1 MAFEK
6 QVLGLFTNEDQ
17 AVAAINGL
25 ANSPWSLKRVHS
37 PIPSHRIA
45 EALKLKKS
53 PVGFFT
59 LFGGIFGFVSGFALA
74 AFTAARWDLIISGK
88 PILAWIPFVIIG
100 FEFTIL
106 FSVFGNVAGL
116 LLLARLPSLAGL
128 KIYDPR
134 CSGDHFGV
142 LAACDVG
149 QQQEL
154 QAFFQQRGAEIRV
167 FE

>member
-1 MAFEK
+1 MALEK
-6 QVLGLFTNEDQ
+6 QVMGLFTNEDQ
-17 AVAAINGL
+17 AVTAINEL
-25 ANSPWSLKRVHS
+25 ADSAWSLKRVHS

-59 LFGGIFGFVSGFALA
+59 LCGGILGFVSGFALA

-88 PILAWIPFVIIG
+88 PILAWIPFVIVG

-106 FSVFGNVAGL
+106 FSVLGNVAGL
-116 LLLARLPSLAGL
+116 LILARLPRLAGL

-154 QAFFQQRGAEIRV
+154 QAFLQQRGAEIRV

>member
-1 MAFEK
+1 MALEK
-6 QVLGLFTNEDQ
+6 QVMGLFTNEDQ
-17 AVAAINGL
+17 AVTAINEL
-25 ANSPWSLKRVHS
+25 ADSAWSLKRVHS

-59 LFGGIFGFVSGFALA
+59 LCGGILGFVSGFALA

-88 PILAWIPFVIIG
+88 PILAWIPFVIVG

-116 LLLARLPSLAGL
+116 LILARLPRLAGL

-154 QAFFQQRGAEIRV
+154 QAFLQQRGAEIRV

>member
-1 MAFEK
+1 MALEK
-6 QVLGLFTNEDQ
+6 QVMGLFTNEDQ
-17 AVAAINGL
+17 AVAAINEL
-25 ANSPWSLKRVHS
+25 ADSAWSLKRVHS

-59 LFGGIFGFVSGFALA
+59 LCGGILGFVSGFALA

-88 PILAWIPFVIIG
+88 PILAWIPFVIVG

-116 LLLARLPSLAGL
+116 LILAQLPRLAGL

-154 QAFFQQRGAEIRV
+154 QAFFKHKGAEIRV

>member
-1 MAFEK
+1 MALEK
-6 QVLGLFTNEDQ
+6 QIMGLFTNEDQ
-17 AVAAINGL
+17 AVSAINEL
-25 ANSPWSLKRVHS
+25 TDSPWSLKRVHS

-59 LFGGIFGFVSGFALA
+59 LCGGIFGFVSGFALA
-74 AFTAARWDLIISGK
+74 AFTAARWGLIISGK

-106 FSVFGNVAGL
+106 FSVLGNVAGL
-116 LLLARLPSLAGL
+116 LILARLPSLAGL
-128 KIYDPR
+128 KTYDPR

>member
-1 MAFEK
+1 MALEK
-6 QVLGLFTNEDQ
+6 QVMGLFANEEQ
-17 AVAAINGL
+17 AVAAITELKG
-25 ANSPWSLKRVHS
+25 SPWSLKRVHS

-59 LFGGIFGFVSGFALA
+59 LCGGILGFVSGFALA

-88 PILAWIPFVIIG
+88 PILAWIPFVIVG

-106 FSVFGNVAGL
+106 FSVFGNVLGL
-116 LLLARLPSLAGL
+116 LILARLPRLAGL

-154 QAFFQQRGAEIRV
+154 LAFFQQRGAEIRV

>member
-1 MAFEK
+1 MALEK
-6 QVLGLFTNEDQ
+6 QVMGLFTNEDQ
-17 AVAAINGL
+17 AVAAINEL
-25 ANSPWSLKRVHS
+25 ADSAWSLKRVHS

-59 LFGGIFGFVSGFALA
+59 LCGGILGFISGFTLA

-88 PILAWIPFVIIG
+88 PILAWIPFVIVG

-106 FSVFGNVAGL
+106 FSVLGNVAGL
-116 LLLARLPSLAGL
+116 LILARLPRLAGL

-154 QAFFQQRGAEIRV
+154 QAFLQQRGAEIRV

>member
-1 MAFEK
+1 MALEK
-6 QVLGLFTNEDQ
+6 QVMGLFTNEDQ
-17 AVAAINGL
+17 AVAAINEL
-25 ANSPWSLKRVHS
+25 ADSAWSLKRVHS

-59 LFGGIFGFVSGFALA
+59 LCGGIFGFVSGFALA
-74 AFTAARWDLIISGK
+74 AFTAARWGLIISGK
-88 PILAWIPFVIIG
+88 PILAWIPFVIVG

-116 LLLARLPSLAGL
+116 LILARLPSLAGL

-154 QAFFQQRGAEIRV
+154 QAFFQHKGAEIRV

>member
-1 MAFEK
+1 MALET
-6 QVLGLFTNEDQ
+6 QVMGLFTNEDQ
-17 AVAAINGL
+17 AVTAINEL

-59 LFGGIFGFVSGFALA
+59 LCGGILGFVSGFALA
-74 AFTAARWDLIISGK
+74 AFTAARWGLIVSGK

-116 LLLARLPSLAGL
+116 LVLARLPRLAGL

-134 CSGDHFGV
+134 CSGDHFGI
-142 LAACDVG
+142 LAACEPA
-149 QQQEL
+149 QQDGL
-154 QAFFQQRGAEIRV
+154 KDFFQKKGGEAKV
-167 FE
+167 FD

>member
-1 MAFEK
+1 MALEK
-6 QVLGLFTNEDQ
+6 QVMGLFANEEQ
-17 AVAAINGL
+17 AVAAITELKG
-25 ANSPWSLKRVHS
+25 SPWSLKRVHS

-45 EALKLKKS
+45 AALQLKKS

-59 LFGGIFGFVSGFALA
+59 LCGGIFGFVSGFALA

-88 PILAWIPFVIIG
+88 PILAWIPFVIVG

-106 FSVFGNVAGL
+106 FSVFGNVLGL
-116 LLLARLPSLAGL
+116 LILARLPRLAGL

-142 LAACDVG
+142 LAACDAG

>member
-1 MAFEK
+1 MALEK
-6 QVLGLFTNEDQ
+6 QVMGLFVNEDQ
-17 AVAAINGL
+17 AVAAITEL
-25 ANSPWSLKRVHS
+25 ADSPWSLKRVHS

-59 LFGGIFGFVSGFALA
+59 LFGGIFGFVSGFTLA
-74 AFTAARWDLIISGK
+74 AFTAARWDLIVSGK
-88 PILAWIPFVIIG
+88 PILAWIPFVIVG

-116 LLLARLPSLAGL
+116 LLLARLPRLAGL

-142 LAACDVG
+142 LAACEVG

-154 QAFFQQRGAEIRV
+154 QAFFKQRGAEIRV

>member
-1 MAFEK
+1 MALEK
-6 QVLGLFTNEDQ
+6 QVMGLFTNEDQ
-17 AVAAINGL
+17 AVSAIKEL
-25 ANSPWSLKRVHS
+25 ADSAWSLKRVHS
-37 PIPSHRIA
+37 PIPSQRIA

-59 LFGGIFGFVSGFALA
+59 LCGGIFGFVSGFALA

-88 PILAWIPFVIIG
+88 PILAWIPFVIVG

-106 FSVFGNVAGL
+106 FSVLGNVAGL
-116 LLLARLPSLAGL
+116 LILARLPSLAGL

-134 CSGDHFGV
+134 CSGDHFGI
-142 LAACDVG
+142 LAACDVE

-154 QAFFQQRGAEIRV
+154 QAFFQHKGAEIRV

>member
-1 MAFEK
+1 MALEK
-6 QVLGLFTNEDQ
+6 QVMGLFTNEDQ
-17 AVAAINGL
+17 AVAAINEL
-25 ANSPWSLKRVHS
+25 ADSAWSLKRVHS

-59 LFGGIFGFVSGFALA
+59 LCGGIFGFVSGFSLA
-74 AFTAARWDLIISGK
+74 AFTAARWGLIVSGK
-88 PILAWIPFVIIG
+88 PILAWIPFVIVG

-116 LLLARLPSLAGL
+116 LILARLPRLAGL

-134 CSGDHFGV
+134 CSGDHFGI

>member
-1 MAFEK
+1 MALEK
-6 QVLGLFTNEDQ
+6 QVMGLFTNEDQ
-17 AVAAINGL
+17 AVAAINEL
-25 ANSPWSLKRVHS
+25 ADSAWSLKRVHS

-59 LFGGIFGFVSGFALA
+59 LCGGIFGFVSGFALA
-74 AFTAARWDLIISGK
+74 AFTAARWGLIISGK
-88 PILAWIPFVIIG
+88 PILAWIPFVIVG

-116 LLLARLPSLAGL
+116 LILARLPRLAGL

-134 CSGDHFGV
+134 CSGDHFGI
-142 LAACDVG
+142 LAACDVA

>member
-1 MAFEK
+1 MALEK
-6 QVLGLFTNEDQ
+6 QVMGLFTNEDQ
-17 AVAAINGL
+17 AVTAINEL
-25 ANSPWSLKRVHS
+25 ADSAWSLKRVHS

-59 LFGGIFGFVSGFALA
+59 LCGGIFGFVSGFALA
-74 AFTAARWDLIISGK
+74 AFTAARWGLIVSGK
-88 PILAWIPFVIIG
+88 PILAWIPFVIVG

-116 LLLARLPSLAGL
+116 LILARLPRLAGL

-142 LAACDVG
+142 LAACDAG

>member
-1 MAFEK
+1 MALEK
-6 QVLGLFTNEDQ
+6 QVMGLFTNEDQ
-17 AVAAINGL
+17 AVAAINEL
-25 ANSPWSLKRVHS
+25 ADSAWSLKRVHS

-59 LFGGIFGFVSGFALA
+59 LCGGILGFISGFTLA

-88 PILAWIPFVIIG
+88 PILAWIPFVIVG

-116 LLLARLPSLAGL
+116 LVLARLPRLAGL

-154 QAFFQQRGAEIRV
+154 QAFFQHKGAEIRI

>member
-1 MAFEK
+1 MALEK
-6 QVLGLFTNEDQ
+6 QVMGLFTNEDQ
-17 AVAAINGL
+17 AVSAINEL
-25 ANSPWSLKRVHS
+25 TDSPWSLKRVHS

-45 EALKLKKS
+45 KALKLKKS

-59 LFGGIFGFVSGFALA
+59 LCGGIFGFVSGFALA

-88 PILAWIPFVIIG
+88 PILAWIPFVIVG

-116 LLLARLPSLAGL
+116 LILARLPSLARL

-142 LAACDVG
+142 LAACDAG

-154 QAFFQQRGAEIRV
+154 QAFFQQKGAEIRV

>member
-1 MAFEK
+1 MAPEK
-6 QVLGLFTNEDQ
+6 QVMGLFASEDQ
-17 AVAAINGL
+17 AVAAINEL
-25 ANSPWSLKRVHS
+25 ADSAWSLKRVHS

-59 LFGGIFGFVSGFALA
+59 LCGGILGFVSGFALA

-88 PILAWIPFVIIG
+88 PILAWIPFVIVG

-116 LLLARLPSLAGL
+116 LILARLPRLAGL

>member
-1 MAFEK
+1 MALEK
-6 QVLGLFTNEDQ
+6 NVMGLFANEDQ
-17 AVAAINGL
+17 AVAAITEL
-25 ANSPWSLKRVHS
+25 ADSPWSLKRVHS

-59 LFGGIFGFVSGFALA
+59 LCGGIFGFVSGFALA
-74 AFTAARWDLIISGK
+74 AFTAARWGLIISGK
-88 PILAWIPFVIIG
+88 PILAWIPFVIVG

-106 FSVFGNVAGL
+106 FSVLGNVAGL
-116 LLLARLPSLAGL
+116 LILARLPSLAGL
-128 KIYDPR
+128 KTYDPR

-154 QAFFQQRGAEIRV
+154 QAFFQHKGAEIRV

>member
-1 MAFEK
+1 MVLEK
-6 QVLGLFTNEDQ
+6 QVMGLFTNEDQ
-17 AVAAINGL
+17 AVAAINEL
-25 ANSPWSLKRVHS
+25 ADSAWSLKRVHS

-59 LFGGIFGFVSGFALA
+59 LCGGILGFVSGFALA
-74 AFTAARWDLIISGK
+74 AFTAARWDLVISGK
-88 PILAWIPFVIIG
+88 PILAWIPFVIVG

-106 FSVFGNVAGL
+106 FSVIGNVAGL
-116 LLLARLPSLAGL
+116 LILARLPRLAGL

-134 CSGDHFGV
+134 CSGDHFGI

>member
-1 MAFEK
+1 MALEK
-6 QVLGLFTNEDQ
+6 QVMGLFTNEDQ
-17 AVAAINGL
+17 AVSAIKEL
-25 ANSPWSLKRVHS
+25 TDSPWILKRVHS

-59 LFGGIFGFVSGFALA
+59 LCGGIFGFVSGFALA

-88 PILAWIPFVIIG
+88 PILAWIPFVIVG

-106 FSVFGNVAGL
+106 FSVLGNVAGL
-116 LLLARLPSLAGL
+116 LILARLPSLAGL
-128 KIYDPR
+128 KTYDPR

-154 QAFFQQRGAEIRV
+154 QAFFQHKGAEIRV

>member
-1 MAFEK
+1 MALEK
-6 QVLGLFTNEDQ
+6 QVMGLFTNEDQ
-17 AVAAINGL
+17 AVAAITEL
-25 ANSPWSLKRVHS
+25 ADSPWNLKRVHS

-59 LFGGIFGFVSGFALA
+59 LCGGIFGFVSGFALA
-74 AFTAARWDLIISGK
+74 AFTAARWGLIISGK
-88 PILAWIPFVIIG
+88 PILAWIPFVIVG

-106 FSVFGNVAGL
+106 FSVFGNVLGL
-116 LLLARLPSLAGL
+116 LVLARLPRLAGL

-149 QQQEL
+149 QQQKL